1 MEQLSDSNLVKLS
14 IDGDESAFAT
24 LVLRHA
30 GAMRAY
36 ARYLVGSDTDA
47 DEAVQEAFIVAWTDL
62 DKLRDPQAIRA
73 WLMRIT
79 ARKAIDQVRSR
90 RPVETLEAAGEVASD
105 APGPQGIAEQRDQL
119 DRLHTVLNSLPSSQR
134 QAWILREVGQMS
146 YEEIARYCHTSSA
159 TIRGRLARAR
169 ETITQEMEEWR

>member
-1 MEQLSDSNLVKLS
+1 MEQLSDSTLVKLS

-36 ARYLVGSDTDA
+36 ASYLVGSETDA
-47 DEAVQEAFIVAWTDL
+47 DEAVQEAFITAWTDL
-62 DKLRDPQAIRA
+62 EKLRDPQAVRA

-79 ARKAIDQVRSR
+79 ARKAIDQVRLR
-90 RPVETLEAAGEVASD
+90 RPAETLEAAGEVPSED
-105 APGPQGIAEQRDQL
+105 LGPQGIAEQRDQL
-119 DRLHTVLNSLPSSQR
+119 DRLREVLQSLPNGQR
-134 QAWILREVGQMS
+134 QAWILREVGQMT
-146 YEEIARYCHTSSA
+146 YEEIAQYCQTSTA